1 MYFITLTK
9 WKSKPTKDIIDNA
22 TKEFAALEKRGI
34 KLQVYWTLGRYDA
47 VSILEAPTEQDAMRI
62 LIPFVGLI
70 DTETLTAVPRDE
82 AIKLL

>member
-9 WKSKPTKDIIDNA
+9 WKSKPTKAIIDNA
-22 TKEFAALEKRGI
+22 TKEFAALEQQGI
-34 KLQVYWTLGRYDA
+34 NIQVYWTLGRYDA

-62 LIPFVGLI
+62 LLPFVGLI
-70 DTETLTAVPRDE
+70 DTETLTAVPRDD